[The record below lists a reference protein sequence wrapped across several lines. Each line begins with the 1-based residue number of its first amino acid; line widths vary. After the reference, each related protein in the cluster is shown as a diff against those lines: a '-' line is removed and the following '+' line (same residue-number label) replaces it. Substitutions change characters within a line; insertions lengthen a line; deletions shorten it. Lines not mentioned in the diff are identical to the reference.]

1 MVTYWWLLMSCWRI
15 FHFKSERTL
24 EVTQTSVWCQ
34 NPGVQKLGRAVY
46 RAVRLWAA
54 SESLT
59 TWRKPQWTSRWWRV
73 GLLRFPR
80 MGLLSSFN
88 LNLELW
94 RRVHVVELLSWW
106 ALDLQTKAKA
116 QSGGAEL
123 SIQDLT
129 KQGFQSV
136 STDAVS
142 NHAITQEILGKQ
154 RTMYVKVLP
163 LLHNL
168 Q

>member
-1 MVTYWWLLMSCWRI
+1 M
-15 FHFKSERTL
+15 
-24 EVTQTSVWCQ
+24 
-34 NPGVQKLGRAVY
+34 
-46 RAVRLWAA
+46 
-54 SESLT
+54 
-59 TWRKPQWTSRWWRV
+59 
-73 GLLRFPR
+73 
-80 MGLLSSFN
+80 
-88 LNLELW
+88 
-94 RRVHVVELLSWW
+94 ELLSWW